1 MRSCRRMFWPL
12 RAWLTPFL
20 ISQLW
25 ISSLMKLSLRA
36 TVPWAL
42 LAPLRRSMRLP
53 GPCKPEEGGFMKP
66 DYFGTEEVVAADLAY
81 NGSTFSEVRDALFA
95 NPYQTV
101 WGQEGQPA
109 LPVYQVTL
117 GSVLYGVLPFGKPYL
132 FPQATER
139 ALDSPADLR
148 WGQDGKGFRRLLH
161 PNGVWLAGLL
171 EITEAT
177 LCLGYFR
184 KGRREL

>member
-42 LAPLRRSMRLP
+42 LAPLRRSLRLA

-81 NGSTFSEVRDALFA
+81 NGSTMSAVREPLFA
-95 NPYQTV
+95 HPY
-101 WGQEGQPA
+101 P
-109 LPVYQVTL
+109 
-117 GSVLYGVLPFGKPYL
+117 
-132 FPQATER
+132 
-139 ALDSPADLR
+139 
-148 WGQDGKGFRRLLH
+148 
-161 PNGVWLAGLL
+161 
-171 EITEAT
+171 T
-177 LCLGYFR
+177 LCAQD
-184 KGRREL
+184 EPP